1 MLRRYILLSLLVLT
15 WAGGASADDATFS
28 PDWTLADT
36 DGNPVHLATEVS
48 ERPTLL
54 FFWAT
59 WCPYCKALMPH
70 LQSLKFEYGDRLNII
85 AITIRDDD
93 GDPMSYLATG
103 GYEFTAIL
111 DGDEIAEKN
120 NVYGTPGVL
129 LLNAERQVVFN
140 LYELPKVEPPE
151 TAEPA
156 GHRRKS
162 AYKAPFWAAEIRRSI
177 DRLVAESYPQLAG
190 LQ

>member
-1 MLRRYILLSLLVLT
+1 MSLRNILPFLFMLS
-15 WAGGASADDATFS
+15 WAAGASADDATLS

-36 DGNPVHLATEVS
+36 DGKPVHLAAEVA

-93 GDPMSYLATG
+93 GDPLTYLKNG
-103 GYEFTAIL
+103 GFEFTAIL
-111 DGDEIAEKN
+111 DGDEIAAKN
-120 NVYGTPGVL
+120 DVYGTPGVL
-129 LLNAERQVVFN
+129 LLDAERQVVFN
-140 LYELPKVEPPE
+140 LYKLPKVEPPE

-177 DRLVAESYPQLAG
+177 DTLMAESYPQLASP
-190 LQ
+190 Q